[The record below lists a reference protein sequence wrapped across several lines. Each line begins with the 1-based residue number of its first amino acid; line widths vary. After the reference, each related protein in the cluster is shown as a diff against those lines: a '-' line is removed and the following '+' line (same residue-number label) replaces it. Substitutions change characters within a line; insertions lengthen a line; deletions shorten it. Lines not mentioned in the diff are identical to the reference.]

1 MKIGVVGYPGKMGQA
16 ILSEI
21 VKYPDISLVMIEL
34 TKLYQEV
41 YSI

>member
-21 VKYPDISLVMIEL
+21 VKHPNISLVMIEL